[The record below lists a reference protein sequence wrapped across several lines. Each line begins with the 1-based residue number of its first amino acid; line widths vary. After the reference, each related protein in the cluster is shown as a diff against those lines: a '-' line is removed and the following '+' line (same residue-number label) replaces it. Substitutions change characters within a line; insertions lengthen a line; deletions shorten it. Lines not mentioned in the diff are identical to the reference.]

1 MRALK
6 KIIDYFRVIEWY
18 DSKIPFML
26 CGFIFCVILADS
38 GDVRDIT
45 IKFFLYFIYLAAF
58 LSFSY
63 LINDYSDMEADKLAG
78 KKKVIF
84 DVDKWLTTFVLIM
97 LPVCGVVPLWIYLNF
112 NMLYMG
118 LSVIVYFLGA
128 AYSIS
133 LFRFKERGFIGL
145 LECSV
150 AQRCIPLLI
159 IPFLVDAYNIY
170 FVLWIVISFIDG
182 IRYLVI
188 HQYVDRE
195 NDIKAG
201 VRTFITEHKIN
212 AKKLLVTLFFLES
225 AIFLFIFIKMFM
237 INHYAV
243 VFLVLY
249 VIYEWI
255 ISIVVTKYMQVE
267 WFCSFLAVPLEDLF
281 NVFLL
286 MIVLVYLDT
295 VDLRFLILTV
305 LGVLLTVRCFIGK
318 TAFVKVF
325 IESKLRR
332 KRL

>member
-1 MRALK
+1 MK
-6 KIIDYFRVIEWY
+6 KIIDYFRVLEWY

-26 CGFIFCVILADS
+26 CGFIFNVILV
-38 GDVRDIT
+38 GDRDVWDISV
-45 IKFFLYFIYLAAF
+45 KFILYFIYLVAF

-63 LINDYSDMEADKLAG
+63 LINDYSDMDADKKAG

-84 DVDKWLTTFVLIM
+84 AVDKRLTIFVLVL
-97 LPVCGVVPLWIYLNF
+97 LPICGIVPLWGYLKF
-112 NMLYMG
+112 NMFYIVLAI
-118 LSVIVYFLGA
+118 VVYFFGA

-150 AQRCIPLLI
+150 AQRCIPLLV
-159 IPFLVDAYNIY
+159 IPFLVDSFNIY

-188 HQYVDRE
+188 HQYIDRE
-195 NDIKAG
+195 NDLKSGI
-201 VRTFITEHKIN
+201 RTFILDYN
-212 AKKLLVTLFFLES
+212 VSAKKLLVTLFVIES
-225 AIFLFIFIKMFM
+225 AFFLFIFFKLFM
-237 INHYAV
+237 INPYIL
-243 VFLVLY
+243 VFFVLY
-249 VIYEWI
+249 VIYEII
-255 ISIVVTKYMQVE
+255 ISIVVTRYMRID

-286 MIVLVYLDT
+286 MIVLVYLNMIDF
-295 VDLRFLILTV
+295 RFLLLTV
-305 LGVLLTVRCFIGK
+305 LGALLTIRSFIGK

-332 KRL
+332 R

>member
-1 MRALK
+1 MRAMK

-26 CGFIFCVILADS
+26 CGYIFNIILA
-38 GDVRDIT
+38 GDRSVWDIS
-45 IKFFLYFIYLAAF
+45 IKFILYFIYLAAF

-63 LINDYSDMEADKLAG
+63 LINDYSDMEADKKAG

-84 DVDKWLTTFVLIM
+84 DVDKRLTTIILIL
-97 LPVCGVVPLWIYLNF
+97 LPICGVVPLWICLSF
-112 NMLYMG
+112 NMLYIG
-118 LSVIVYFLGA
+118 LTVVVYFLGA
-128 AYSIS
+128 AYSIP

-150 AQRCIPLLI
+150 AQRCIPLLV
-159 IPFLVDAYNIY
+159 IPFLVDSYNIY

-188 HQYVDRE
+188 HQYIDRE
-195 NDIKAG
+195 NDLKAG
-201 VRTFITEHKIN
+201 VRTFVLDYKIN
-212 AKKLLVTLFFLES
+212 AKKLLITLFIVES
-225 AIFLFIFIKMFM
+225 AFFLFIFFKLFM
-237 INHYAV
+237 INPYMIA
-243 VFLVLY
+243 FLVFY
-249 VIYEWI
+249 IIYERI
-255 ISIVVTKYMQVE
+255 ISIVVTKYMKVE

-286 MIVLVYLDT
+286 MIVLLYLDT
-295 VDLRFLILTV
+295 VDLRFLPLTA
-305 LGVLLTVRCFIGK
+305 LGVLLTIRCFIGK

-332 KRL
+332 R